1 MLGAEPE
8 QLAKTLLFKAP
19 GVGLVAAVIPG
30 DRELNEYKLVHALGD
45 IEPEMLTDE
54 DFTKRGIA
62 KGFSGPVGL
71 SGVKIFA
78 DPALKN
84 ARNIITGANELDHH
98 LTGVVAGRDFEPD
111 EWIDLIVARP
121 GDLCERCG
129 GSLDVSRGIEVGHI
143 FELGTRY
150 TKPMDAAFADENGAR
165 QQYLMGC
172 YGFGV
177 SRAVAS
183 IVEAHHDERGIAWP
197 RSVAPYQV
205 SVIILAKD
213 VDELVD
219 TLEDADV
226 LVDDRVGVSAGVK
239 FADADLIGCP
249 LQVVVGKTFKESG
262 KLEAK
267 IRGTG
272 EKFEIDATPDA
283 VRAALQRCP

>member
-1 MLGAEPE
+1 
-8 QLAKTLLFKAP
+8 LFKAP
-19 GVGLVAAVIPG
+19 GFGLVAAVIPG

-45 IEPEMLTDE
+45 VEPEMLTDD
-54 DFTKRGIA
+54 DFTQRGIA

-71 SGVKIFA
+71 GGVKLLA
-78 DPALKN
+78 DRALKD
-84 ARNIITGANELDHH
+84 ARNMITGANEPDHH
-98 LTGVVAGRDFEPD
+98 LTGVVPGRDFEPD

-121 GDLCERCG
+121 GDRCERCG
-129 GSLDVSRGIEVGHI
+129 GLLDVSRGIEVGHI

-150 TKPMDAAFADENGAR
+150 TKPMDAAFTDENGTR

-177 SRAVAS
+177 SRVVAS

-205 SVIILAKD
+205 SVVVLAKD
-213 VDELVD
+213 VEELVNV
-219 TLEDADV
+219 LESDDV
-226 LVDDRVGVSAGVK
+226 LVDDRDGVSAGVK

-249 LQVVVGKTFKESG
+249 LQVVVGKTFTNSG

-267 IRGTG
+267 IRATG
-272 EKFEIDATPDA
+272 EKLEIDATVDA
-283 VRAALQRCP
+283 IRTALERCP